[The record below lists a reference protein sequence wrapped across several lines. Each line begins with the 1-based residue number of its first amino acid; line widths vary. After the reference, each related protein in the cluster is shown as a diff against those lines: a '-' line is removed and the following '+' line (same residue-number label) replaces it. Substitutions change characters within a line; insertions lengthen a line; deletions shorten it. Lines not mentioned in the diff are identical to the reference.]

1 MDKYDILHNEIANS
15 FNLIVE
21 KFSEHEL
28 RAFQKSHEDEIICP
42 PKIRAWIRDELIG
55 YDSPLLNAFIASS
68 YSDRDDMAE
77 YIIQELKDFIDG
89 LARAAT

>member
-1 MDKYDILHNEIANS
+1 MDKYDTLHSTIANS
-15 FNLIVE
+15 FDLIVE
-21 KFSEHEL
+21 KFSDQEL

-42 PKIRAWIRDELIG
+42 PEIRTWIRDELIG
-55 YDSPLLNAFIASS
+55 CDSPLLNAFIAFS

-89 LARAAT
+89 LTRAAK